1 MFVVLGKNSDAGYP
15 ILLILAEIFGLIS
28 VILVGFFFDKSVFKD
43 TYNWELRPFSY
54 HPFMMTLGLLFCY
67 GNAILL
73 YRTFKQPP
81 KLLVK
86 IFHAFFLLISLGFG
100 VVGFIAIVR
109 SKDSLNR
116 SHFMTYHSWVGLATL
131 ILFVL
136 QWVFGFIIYLFPTL
150 SLNVR
155 TNFMPT

>member
-73 YRTFKQPP
+73 YRTFRQTP
-81 KLLVK
+81 KLIVK
-86 IFHAFFLLISLGFG
+86 IFHAVLLIVSLIFAA
-100 VVGFIAIVR
+100 VGLAAIIR
-109 SKDSLNR
+109 SKDLQKR
-116 SHFMTYHSWVGLATL
+116 AHFMTYHSWLGLTTI
-131 ILFVL
+131 ILFVF
-136 QWVFGFIIYLFPTL
+136 QWILGFVSFLFPQL
-150 SLNVR
+150 SLGFR
-155 TNFMPT
+155 KGYMPT